1 MKFLVCSRLSEHR
14 YKTPEGYLVC
24 VDSIL
29 SRTGKQT
36 YSRDELFKDG
46 CTDEVEVERSAE
58 EVFSEKTLASFE
70 NKPLTIEHPE
80 EDVTPANHNKYSVG
94 FIRDVKRG
102 KDGSED
108 VMLGTI
114 VVTDAEAIELIETGK
129 LKELSCGYDCDIEDE
144 DNPQQRNI
152 RGNHVALCEKGRAG
166 IARIVDSVMG
176 LIKDANFEICYI
188 DDGDVCVLIEAK
200 DENDAR
206 QKFRRRYG
214 MYYIKHIRKVKDGV
228 KDMKVSHDNIR
239 EQPVFVMQSDVDKNL
254 FFYIG
259 KTHAMKEGEWTYAQ
273 YDMEGMTPD
282 ELRKELEAN
291 GWHKVAKGPAPFID
305 EDPYE
310 ESTEGLEEAEKNL
323 HDEMICNTETDCEDA
338 DESIVYKGIKIDV
351 HKGLYG
357 QSIIVHAPNGSFKYS
372 SIETA
377 KRDIDKKDKE
387 LFDSVK
393 DAKTEYVFNYRDTYH
408 GTRDKMRVDANNLDE
423 AIRKFGDTIALGG
436 FGTANIYVVSV
447 SPNDGYMRA
456 YGKLSEMLKQKWTK
470 DSVKDSTYK
479 VEYISSGAEMYPIV
493 EVDAASESEAIE
505 TVRKKDK
512 KFVRLISVK
521 KQNSV
526 KKHDSKKSERQEII
540 IMDAKKA
547 RSIITVVKRVSDISN
562 RDRLAPSQ
570 YKALRELGYNESKW
584 KNMTSEEAS
593 RIIAAAK
600 QKKEKTQS
608 KEETSTKKQTKSL
621 SLSSGEKI
629 SKEDKD
635 TLLSMA
641 KEFVP
646 EIDDNPFTDY
656 DGQINI
662 TSPYMT
668 AGKAKKLAAAIEELG
683 YGAVARNRQVQ
694 IEKSKKKPPKNTPK
708 PSIDKLSLSAGKD
721 ISKEEE
727 QLLAYTL
734 ESAGLDSYVIND
746 EDNKITFYALGIKAK
761 EAKDALSKLNPNV
774 SLKSGPYGDVIFM
787 YK

>member
-1 MKFLVCSRLSEHR
+1 MKFLVCSKLSEHR

-94 FIRDVKRG
+94 FIRDIKRG

-166 IARIVDSVMG
+166 IARIVDSKCKDTVIKTVSLRGSIQRGDIGKLQFNLINASKCWISIEGLYQDDKSG
-176 LIKDANFEICYI
+176 LINISGRSECVLVKKNGGLTVNVQYVVEKQKSRAFEKVEHRVETSTDFWKDDVIDFVEKTFDKVLNSVKAKDSMCDARIKVANLTNGYAIVPASRWRKFGLNSEVERFTTNLDEARYIRSSLERNDGISFVIVDVTQRRTTDSVKDEQLYAVEFSYDGDSWSNYLGHVNVRAKSEQDALTKAKRWAVEHYDNPGFFKIASTKYTNVETIDSVKDTKFEICYV
-188 DDGDVCVLIEAK
+188 DNGDVCISIEAK

-259 KTHAMKEGEWTYAQ
+259 KTHAMKEGEFTYAQ

-291 GWHKVAKGPAPFID
+291 GWHKVARGPAPFIDEANIYAVKARYEGTVLEWYVRANSEKEAFDKVKRQPGHNYDRFVSAKIVNERAGMHIID

-310 ESTEGLEEAEKNL
+310 ESTKGLEEAEKNL
-323 HDEMICNTETDCEDA
+323 HDEMICNTETDC
-338 DESIVYKGIKIDV
+338 
-351 HKGLYG
+351 
-357 QSIIVHAPNGSFKYS
+357 
-372 SIETA
+372 
-377 KRDIDKKDKE
+377 
-387 LFDSVK
+387 K
-393 DAKTEYVFNYRDTYH
+393 DAKTEYVFNYHDTYH

-423 AIRKFGDTIALGG
+423 AIRKFGNAMALGG
-436 FGTANIYVVSV
+436 FGTANIYVISV

-456 YGKLSEMLKQKWTK
+456 YGKLSEMLKQKWTR
-470 DSVKDSTYK
+470 DSVKK
-479 VEYISSGAEMYPIV
+479 
-493 EVDAASESEAIE
+493 
-505 TVRKKDK
+505 
-512 KFVRLISVK
+512 L
-521 KQNSV
+521 
-526 KKHDSKKSERQEII
+526 DSKKLL
-540 IMDAKKA
+540 
-547 RSIITVVKRVSDISN
+547 SIVK
-562 RDRLAPSQ
+562 
-570 YKALRELGYNESKW
+570 
-584 KNMTSEEAS
+584 
-593 RIIAAAK
+593 AAK
-600 QKKEKTQS
+600 SIKK
-608 KEETSTKKQTKSL
+608 
-621 SLSSGEKI
+621 
-629 SKEDKD
+629 
-635 TLLSMA
+635 
-641 KEFVP
+641 
-646 EIDDNPFTDY
+646 
-656 DGQINI
+656 
-662 TSPYMT
+662 
-668 AGKAKKLAAAIEELG
+668 
-683 YGAVARNRQVQ
+683 
-694 IEKSKKKPPKNTPK
+694 
-708 PSIDKLSLSAGKD
+708 
-721 ISKEEE
+721 
-727 QLLAYTL
+727 
-734 ESAGLDSYVIND
+734 
-746 EDNKITFYALGIKAK
+746 
-761 EAKDALSKLNPNV
+761 
-774 SLKSGPYGDVIFM
+774 
-787 YK
+787 

>member
-166 IARIVDSVMG
+166 IARIIDSVKDEQLYAVEFVYDG
-176 LIKDANFEICYI
+176 DSWSNYLGHVNVRAKSEQDALAKAKRWAVNRYDNPGFFKIISTKYTNVETIDVIKDAKYVIMHPRKNLYLTVGAKTWSDESSPMIKKFDSEKEAEEYAKKNISDFRIAVFDSVKDAMFEICYI
-188 DDGDVCVLIEAK
+188 DDGDVCVAIEAK

-291 GWHKVAKGPAPFID
+291 GWHKVARGPAPFID

-310 ESTEGLEEAEKNL
+310 ESTKGLKEAEKNL
-323 HDEMICNTETDCEDA
+323 HDKMICNTETDC
-338 DESIVYKGIKIDV
+338 
-351 HKGLYG
+351 
-357 QSIIVHAPNGSFKYS
+357 
-372 SIETA
+372 
-377 KRDIDKKDKE
+377 
-387 LFDSVK
+387 K
-393 DAKTEYVFNYRDTYH
+393 DAKTEYVFNYQDTYH
-408 GTRDKMRVDANNLDE
+408 RTRDKMRVDANNLDE
-423 AIRKFGDTIALGG
+423 AIREFGKTMALGG

-447 SPNDGYMRA
+447 SPNDGYIRA
-456 YGKLSEMLKQKWTK
+456 YGKLSEMLKQNWTR
-470 DSVKDSTYK
+470 DSVKK
-479 VEYISSGAEMYPIV
+479 
-493 EVDAASESEAIE
+493 
-505 TVRKKDK
+505 
-512 KFVRLISVK
+512 L
-521 KQNSV
+521 
-526 KKHDSKKSERQEII
+526 DSKKLLSIVGATKAI
-540 IMDAKKA
+540 KTKDAKETKLTFVPTNDFTNIDMTNAMMGKLASSGIDYHSAKQTGGKYSVVILGGDDVVRKA
-547 RSIITVVKRVSDISN
+547 KLVIENI
-562 RDRLAPSQ
+562 
-570 YKALRELGYNESKW
+570 GFFSKW
-584 KNMTSEEAS
+584 S
-593 RIIAAAK
+593 
-600 QKKEKTQS
+600 
-608 KEETSTKKQTKSL
+608 
-621 SLSSGEKI
+621 
-629 SKEDKD
+629 
-635 TLLSMA
+635 
-641 KEFVP
+641 
-646 EIDDNPFTDY
+646 
-656 DGQINI
+656 
-662 TSPYMT
+662 
-668 AGKAKKLAAAIEELG
+668 
-683 YGAVARNRQVQ
+683 
-694 IEKSKKKPPKNTPK
+694 
-708 PSIDKLSLSAGKD
+708 
-721 ISKEEE
+721 
-727 QLLAYTL
+727 
-734 ESAGLDSYVIND
+734 
-746 EDNKITFYALGIKAK
+746 
-761 EAKDALSKLNPNV
+761 
-774 SLKSGPYGDVIFM
+774 
-787 YK
+787 

>member
-46 CTDEVEVERSAE
+46 CNDEVEVERSAE

-94 FIRDVKRG
+94 FIRDIKRG

-166 IARIVDSVMG
+166 IARIVDSIKDEQSSKLGDKVRFRNRVYVIIKVQKG
-176 LIKDANFEICYI
+176 KSDDVARLTLRPLERFDENDKPFEGGGDSYWDIRIERWQLDDSCKDSIKDASFAVCHPSKYLFLSVGGKSWVDESSTMVKKFSTAKQAEDYGKLHCDEFRVARISDSIKDAKFEICYI
-188 DDGDVCVLIEAK
+188 DNGDVCIAIEAK
-200 DENDAR
+200 NEIDAR

-239 EQPVFVMQSDVDKNL
+239 EQPVFIMQSDVDKNL

-259 KTHAMKEGEWTYAQ
+259 KTHAMKEGEWTYTQ

-305 EDPYE
+305 KDPYE

-323 HDEMICNTETDCEDA
+323 HDEMICNTETDCK
-338 DESIVYKGIKIDV
+338 DELQTFRIGFGSGGRYDDEPGLDISVDV
-351 HKGLYG
+351 KATD
-357 QSIIVHAPNGSFKYS
+357 VKTA
-372 SIETA
+372 IEKA
-377 KRDIDKKDKE
+377 KRWAKAHNYDDAWSFREVKTKGDRHFQIDACKDASDNAYRKVQTILSKNPQFKGKINKDE
-387 LFDSVK
+387 FDTGEIMIDFADYRNADKFVVECRRMGLKCREGYFGPDTTILVRDAATK

-423 AIRKFGDTIALGG
+423 AIRKFGDSMALGG

-456 YGKLSEMLKQKWTK
+456 YGKLSEMLKQKWTR
-470 DSVKDSTYK
+470 DSVKK
-479 VEYISSGAEMYPIV
+479 
-493 EVDAASESEAIE
+493 
-505 TVRKKDK
+505 
-512 KFVRLISVK
+512 L
-521 KQNSV
+521 
-526 KKHDSKKSERQEII
+526 DSKKLL
-540 IMDAKKA
+540 
-547 RSIITVVKRVSDISN
+547 SIVK
-562 RDRLAPSQ
+562 
-570 YKALRELGYNESKW
+570 
-584 KNMTSEEAS
+584 
-593 RIIAAAK
+593 AAK
-600 QKKEKTQS
+600 SIKK
-608 KEETSTKKQTKSL
+608 
-621 SLSSGEKI
+621 
-629 SKEDKD
+629 
-635 TLLSMA
+635 
-641 KEFVP
+641 
-646 EIDDNPFTDY
+646 
-656 DGQINI
+656 
-662 TSPYMT
+662 
-668 AGKAKKLAAAIEELG
+668 
-683 YGAVARNRQVQ
+683 
-694 IEKSKKKPPKNTPK
+694 
-708 PSIDKLSLSAGKD
+708 
-721 ISKEEE
+721 
-727 QLLAYTL
+727 
-734 ESAGLDSYVIND
+734 
-746 EDNKITFYALGIKAK
+746 
-761 EAKDALSKLNPNV
+761 
-774 SLKSGPYGDVIFM
+774 
-787 YK
+787 